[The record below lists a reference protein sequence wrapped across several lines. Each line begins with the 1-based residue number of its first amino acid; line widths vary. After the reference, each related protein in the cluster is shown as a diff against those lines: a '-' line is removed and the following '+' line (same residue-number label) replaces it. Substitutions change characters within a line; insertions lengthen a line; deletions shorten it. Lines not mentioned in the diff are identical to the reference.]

1 MSALVDVI
9 LGIVTSIGGFI
20 EVGSISTAA
29 QAGAE
34 YGFQLLWAI
43 ALATLMLAVMIEM
56 SGRLAAVSRRSIDAA
71 VRERFGISFQWV
83 PLAAELGIDTLLFTA
98 EIGGAAIAIKLVTGI
113 GFLWWILPIGIIVW
127 LVLAM
132 AGFSII
138 EYGFGLLG
146 LVTLCFVYA
155 AWRLQPSTHDLA
167 RSLAPSLPSHDLVR
181 YAIMCVSIVGATISP
196 YLLNFYASGALEE
209 KLTEKELWVN
219 RTTAY
224 LGMCFG
230 GIVSMGVLVTSAMVL
245 GPRHITVESYD
256 QAALMLVPV
265 FHRWAIGLF
274 AASLGIGCLGAAVGI
289 ALNAGYAF
297 SQAFGWTWGA
307 NKQRTD
313 ATRFSAAFTLVTIA
327 GVIIGL
333 IGFDPLRLT
342 MISLALTVVIMPIVV
357 LPFLALMNDSRYVK
371 SHTSGPI
378 GNSFLAALTV
388 LGALLAI
395 VVVPLEIFGG

>member
-1 MSALVDVI
+1 MSVIVDVI

-20 EVGSISTAA
+20 EVGSLSTSA

-34 YGFQLLWAI
+34 YGFELLWAI

-56 SGRLAAVSRRSIDAA
+56 SGRLAAVSRRTIDAA

-83 PLAAELGIDTLLFTA
+83 PLAAELGIDTLLFAA
-98 EIGGAAIAIKLVTGI
+98 EIGGAAIAVKLVTGI
-113 GFLWWILPIGIIVW
+113 GFMWWIVPIGLVVW

-132 AGFSII
+132 SGFSII

-146 LVTLCFVYA
+146 LVTLCFVYSA
-155 AWRLQPSTHDLA
+155 YRLQPPTHDLV
-167 RSLAPSLPSHDLVR
+167 RSLVPSLPNHDLVR
-181 YAIMCVSIVGATISP
+181 YAFMTVSIVGATISP
-196 YLLNFYASGALEE
+196 YLLNFYSSGSIEE

-245 GPRHITVESYD
+245 GSRHITVDSYD

-265 FHRWAIGLF
+265 FHRWAIGVF
-274 AASLGIGCLGAAVGI
+274 AASLGIGCLGAAVEI
-289 ALNAGYAF
+289 ALNAAYAF

-307 NKQRTD
+307 NKPRTD
-313 ATRFSAAFTLVTIA
+313 ATRFSAAFTLIIVA
-327 GVIIGL
+327 GVLIGL

-342 MISLALTVVIMPIVV
+342 MMSLALTVVIMPVVV

-378 GNSFLAALTV
+378 GNTFLAALTV

-395 VVVPLEIFGG
+395 VVIPLEVFGG

>member
-1 MSALVDVI
+1 
-9 LGIVTSIGGFI
+9 
-20 EVGSISTAA
+20 
-29 QAGAE
+29 
-34 YGFQLLWAI
+34 
-43 ALATLMLAVMIEM
+43 
-56 SGRLAAVSRRSIDAA
+56 AAV
-71 VRERFGISFQWV
+71 E
-83 PLAAELGIDTLLFTA
+83 
-98 EIGGAAIAIKLVTGI
+98 
-113 GFLWWILPIGIIVW
+113 
-127 LVLAM
+127 
-132 AGFSII
+132 
-138 EYGFGLLG
+138 
-146 LVTLCFVYA
+146 
-155 AWRLQPSTHDLA
+155 
-167 RSLAPSLPSHDLVR
+167 
-181 YAIMCVSIVGATISP
+181 
-196 YLLNFYASGALEE
+196 
-209 KLTEKELWVN
+209 
-219 RTTAY
+219 
-224 LGMCFG
+224 
-230 GIVSMGVLVTSAMVL
+230 
-245 GPRHITVESYD
+245 
-256 QAALMLVPV
+256 
-265 FHRWAIGLF
+265 
-274 AASLGIGCLGAAVGI
+274 I

>member
-1 MSALVDVI
+1 VSAIVDVI

-20 EVGSISTAA
+20 EVGSISTSA

-113 GFLWWILPIGIIVW
+113 GFLWWILPIGIVVW

-155 AWRLQPSTHDLA
+155 A
-167 RSLAPSLPSHDLVR
+167 
-181 YAIMCVSIVGATISP
+181 
-196 YLLNFYASGALEE
+196 
-209 KLTEKELWVN
+209 
-219 RTTAY
+219 
-224 LGMCFG
+224 
-230 GIVSMGVLVTSAMVL
+230 
-245 GPRHITVESYD
+245 
-256 QAALMLVPV
+256 
-265 FHRWAIGLF
+265 
-274 AASLGIGCLGAAVGI
+274 
-289 ALNAGYAF
+289 
-297 SQAFGWTWGA
+297 
-307 NKQRTD
+307 
-313 ATRFSAAFTLVTIA
+313 
-327 GVIIGL
+327 
-333 IGFDPLRLT
+333 
-342 MISLALTVVIMPIVV
+342 
-357 LPFLALMNDSRYVK
+357 
-371 SHTSGPI
+371 
-378 GNSFLAALTV
+378 
-388 LGALLAI
+388 
-395 VVVPLEIFGG
+395 